1 EQTQINTQI
10 IPPSEP
16 LMAAMPSG
24 REYHSPK
31 AFTPPTLD
39 ASLLAR
45 LRAPIDPQQH
55 AFRGNE
61 DDSGDEAMAREP
73 AVVPGAFPGAAPGG
87 NTGNAYY

>member
-1 EQTQINTQI
+1 
-10 IPPSEP
+10 
-16 LMAAMPSG
+16 MAAMPSG

-39 ASLLAR
+39 TSLLAR

-73 AVVPGAFPGAAPGG
+73 AVVPGAFPGAAPGE

>member
-1 EQTQINTQI
+1 
-10 IPPSEP
+10 
-16 LMAAMPSG
+16 MAAMPSG
-24 REYHSPK
+24 REYHTPK

-61 DDSGDEAMAREP
+61 DDSGDEASSHEP
-73 AVVPGAFPGAAPGG
+73 VVVPGAFPGAAGG
-87 NTGNAYY
+87 TSSGTAYY